1 VAALTKTKIRVLA
14 IAICLALGVAACGDS
29 VDSPETAPTEAPTT
43 TEAPATQAPATQAP
57 APEPATE
64 SAAPSVESDLP
75 SVELVDVATGANVN
89 LASFAPADRHLVL
102 WFWAPH

>member
-1 VAALTKTKIRVLA
+1 MGALTKTKIRVLA
-14 IAICLALGVAACGDS
+14 MAICLALGATACGDN
-29 VDSPETAPTEAPTT
+29 VDSPETAPTEAPAS
-43 TEAPATQAPATQAP
+43 TEAPATQAP

-64 SAAPSVESDLP
+64 SAASAPESDLP

>member
-1 VAALTKTKIRVLA
+1 MAVILA
-14 IAICLALGVAACGDS
+14 ISAAACGDNI
-29 VDSPETAPTEAPTT
+29 DSPETAPAEAPAPTEAPTP
-43 TEAPATQAPATQAP
+43 TEAPEPATESTAP

-64 SAAPSVESDLP
+64 STAPASDLP

-89 LASFAPADRHLVL
+89 LTSFAPSDRPLVL